1 MRDISVF
8 PFSACWFLG
17 GAACVPWPPAFSH
30 WNRPSP
36 QLHPML
42 SAMEWNITTTVTPNV
57 SAMEWNI
64 TTTVTPNSFSHGM
77 EHHHHSYTRRF
88 HHGMEH
94 HHHSYTQ
101 CFQPWDGTSPPQLH
115 PMLSAMEWNI
125 TTVTPNVFSHGMEHH
140 HHSYTQRFQPWNGT
154 HHHRYSYTQRFQPWD
169 GTSPPQL
176 HPMLSAM
183 EWNITVTPNVF
194 SHGMEHHHHCYTQ
207 CFQPWNGT
215 SPPQL
220 HPTFSPWNGTSPPQL
235 HQVLS
240 AMDWNITTTVTHNDQ
255 LAWTHSVPVSQ
266 WSLSADLNSFTPV
279 TQ

>member
-30 WNRPSP
+30 WNRPS
-36 QLHPML
+36 
-42 SAMEWNITTTVTPNV
+42 
-57 SAMEWNI
+57 
-64 TTTVTPNSFSHGM
+64 
-77 EHHHHSYTRRF
+77 
-88 HHGMEH
+88 
-94 HHHSYTQ
+94 
-101 CFQPWDGTSPPQLH
+101 
-115 PMLSAMEWNI
+115 
-125 TTVTPNVFSHGMEHH
+125 
-140 HHSYTQRFQPWNGT
+140 
-154 HHHRYSYTQRFQPWD
+154 
-169 GTSPPQL
+169 PQL

-240 AMDWNITTTVTHNDQ
+240 TMEWNITTTVTHNDQ